1 MNWIIE
7 NMKRN
12 IDNGLVVEVSYKVV
26 AKEGGLIADRR
37 GKVTLTGDPNV
48 EGFVPFENLTQGQV
62 TQWVKDSV
70 DVSAIETNVQTIL
83 DEKVARVAAQTT
95 KNGLPWGNKNILGR
109 VP

>member
-1 MNWIIE
+1 
-7 NMKRN
+7 MKRN

-26 AKEGGLIADRR
+26 AKEGGLIADHR
-37 GKVTLTGDPNV
+37 GKITLTGDPNA
-48 EGFVPFENLTQGQV
+48 EGFVPFENLTQAQV

-70 DVSAIETNVQTIL
+70 DVSAIEANVQTIL

-109 VP
+109 VA